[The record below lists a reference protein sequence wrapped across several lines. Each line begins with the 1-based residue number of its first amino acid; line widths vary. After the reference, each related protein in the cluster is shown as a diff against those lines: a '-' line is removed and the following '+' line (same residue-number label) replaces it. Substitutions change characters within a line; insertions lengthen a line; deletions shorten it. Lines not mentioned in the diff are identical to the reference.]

1 MEFFET
7 LQARQSI
14 RAFSQES
21 LEPELVGK
29 ILEAINSAPSAGNL
43 QAFEVYLVTSN
54 ELRRKLAKTASDQAF
69 LAQAPAVLVFCA
81 HPARSQGRYGER
93 GAELYSLQDATIA
106 CTYAMLAATALGLSS
121 VWVGAFEEKEVGR
134 VLGLPGEY
142 RTVAL
147 LPVGK
152 GAESPPRPS
161 RRNPDE
167 IIHRI

>member
-14 RAFSQES
+14 RAFEQES
-21 LEPELVGK
+21 LEPEKVER
-29 ILEAINSAPSAGNL
+29 ILEAIDYAPSAGNL
-43 QAFEVYLVTSN
+43 QAFAVYVVIST
-54 ELRRKLAKTASDQAF
+54 ELRKKLARVASDQAF

-81 HPARSQGRYGER
+81 HPGRSQGKYGKR

-121 VWVGAFEEKEVGR
+121 VWVGAFEEDEVGR
-134 VLGLPGEY
+134 VLRLPGEY
-142 RTVAL
+142 RPIAL
-147 LPVGK
+147 LPIGK
-152 GAESPPRPS
+152 GAESPPRRS

-167 IIHRI
+167 LIRRI